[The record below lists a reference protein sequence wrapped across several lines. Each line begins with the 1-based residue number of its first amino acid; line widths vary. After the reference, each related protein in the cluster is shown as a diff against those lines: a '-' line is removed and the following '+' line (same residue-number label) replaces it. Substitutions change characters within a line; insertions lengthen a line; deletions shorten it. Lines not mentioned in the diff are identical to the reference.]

1 MSNGIALVTGASGH
15 IGSAIAVELAR
26 GGFGVVAAY
35 FSNRA
40 RAEEV
45 ANEVAVFGMP
55 ARVIRM
61 DIRNRDS
68 VLAARNELLESGWKI
83 SALINN
89 AAIAD
94 HVPFEDISEL
104 HWNQMLRTNL
114 SGAFMT
120 TQAFLP
126 DLLDSEVGRLVNI
139 GSIGGQAGGVNQV
152 HYAVAKAGLIGLT
165 KSISRLYASRSFTAN
180 CVSPGPIE
188 SPMMATEQAY
198 TVISGRSGHGSSA
211 LGSAEHVASLVA
223 FLLTPGAGH
232 ISGQDIGVNGGAVVL

>member
-1 MSNGIALVTGASGH
+1 MANGIALVTGASGH
-15 IGSAIAVELAR
+15 IGSAIAIELAR
-26 GGFGVVAAY
+26 EGYGVVAAY
-35 FSNRA
+35 YSNRA

-45 ANEVAVFGMP
+45 SNAVAGFGRP
-55 ARVIRM
+55 ARTIRL
-61 DIRNRDS
+61 DIRNRES
-68 VLAARNELLESGWKI
+68 VLEARHELLESGWKI

-89 AAIAD
+89 AAVAN

-104 HWNQMLRTNL
+104 EWNQMVGTNL
-114 SGAFMT
+114 YGAFLA
-120 TQAFLP
+120 TQIFLP
-126 DLLDSEVGRLVNI
+126 DVLDSEVGRVVNI

-188 SPMMATEQAY
+188 SPMMAAEQKY
-198 TVISGRSGHGSSA
+198 TVMSGRAGHGGSA

-223 FLLTPGAGH
+223 FLLTPGASH